1 MLILAGQ
8 NQETNGGFHL
18 EVTSENP
25 AAPGR
30 ANRLKSTLLSAPTH
44 HRAKNL
50 LQDAQQALSVF
61 WKLPGGALCV
71 CCQFWRGTVWE
82 PWDWREAGRGT
93 KCATA
98 PPMQPGASQCVLGKD
113 MWKQFRAPGGPLGC
127 LTQHRAG
134 HPAGAQETLSER
146 RNEGSKEEGMDFL
159 PWSLLVQAERPHCG
173 GRSDFSQ
180 TQTCPLQVE
189 APFWPLSFGI
199 SVRIPL
205 LRDRCFQGV
214 HACVTWAPAPFP
226 VLARPSLVPHPFPQH
241 RSADTT
247 SIALCGLSAQPRLS
261 FTTCP
266 RDPSLRPVITHSSR
280 SHVNTTS
287 SRKSSYVSLASS
299 LSAIAQQGP
308 EAVAA
313 PRPRSQ
319 AARSSPVTLHRSLRF
334 LDK

>member
-1 MLILAGQ
+1 MSAASSGAARFGNSGTGGKLAGGQ
-8 NQETNGGFHL
+8 SVRQPLPCSRERPS
-18 EVTSENP
+18 VSS
-25 AAPGR
+25 GR
-30 ANRLKSTLLSAPTH
+30 TCGNS
-44 HRAKNL
+44 
-50 LQDAQQALSVF
+50 SV
-61 WKLPGGALCV
+61 
-71 CCQFWRGTVWE
+71 
-82 PWDWREAGRGT
+82 DREAPWVVSLSTVPGTLPELKKRSVREGT
-93 KCATA
+93 KDRRKKAWTSC
-98 PPMQPGASQCVLGKD
+98 LG
-113 MWKQFRAPGGPLGC
+113 
-127 LTQHRAG
+127 
-134 HPAGAQETLSER
+134 LSWC
-146 RNEGSKEEGMDFL
+146 K
-159 PWSLLVQAERPHCG
+159 RPHCG

-226 VLARPSLVPHPFPQH
+226 VLPRPSLVPHPFPQH

-313 PRPRSQ
+313 PRPCSQ

>member
-1 MLILAGQ
+1 
-8 NQETNGGFHL
+8 
-18 EVTSENP
+18 
-25 AAPGR
+25 
-30 ANRLKSTLLSAPTH
+30 
-44 HRAKNL
+44 
-50 LQDAQQALSVF
+50 
-61 WKLPGGALCV
+61 
-71 CCQFWRGTVWE
+71 
-82 PWDWREAGRGT
+82 
-93 KCATA
+93 
-98 PPMQPGASQCVLGKD
+98 
-113 MWKQFRAPGGPLGC
+113 
-127 LTQHRAG
+127 
-134 HPAGAQETLSER
+134 
-146 RNEGSKEEGMDFL
+146 MDFL

-199 SVRIPL
+199 SVQIPL

-226 VLARPSLVPHPFPQH
+226 VLAHPSLVPHPFPQH

-299 LSAIAQQGP
+299 LSAIAQQAP

-313 PRPRSQ
+313 LRPRSQ
-319 AARSSPVTLHRSLRF
+319 AACSSPVTLHRSLCF

>member
-1 MLILAGQ
+1 MCDSPSHAAGSVPVCPREGHV
-8 NQETNGGFHL
+8 ET
-18 EVTSENP
+18 VPWT
-25 AAPGR
+25 GR
-30 ANRLKSTLLSAPTH
+30 PLGLSHSAP
-44 HRAKNL
+44 
-50 LQDAQQALSVF
+50 
-61 WKLPGGALCV
+61 C
-71 CCQFWRGTVWE
+71 
-82 PWDWREAGRGT
+82 
-93 KCATA
+93 
-98 PPMQPGASQCVLGKD
+98 
-113 MWKQFRAPGGPLGC
+113 RAPRRSL
-127 LTQHRAG
+127 
-134 HPAGAQETLSER
+134 ETLSER
-146 RNEGSKEEGMDFL
+146 RKKAWTSCLGLSWCK
-159 PWSLLVQAERPHCG
+159 RPHCG

-214 HACVTWAPAPFP
+214 HACVTWAAPFP
-226 VLARPSLVPHPFPQH
+226 VLARPSLVPHPFLQH